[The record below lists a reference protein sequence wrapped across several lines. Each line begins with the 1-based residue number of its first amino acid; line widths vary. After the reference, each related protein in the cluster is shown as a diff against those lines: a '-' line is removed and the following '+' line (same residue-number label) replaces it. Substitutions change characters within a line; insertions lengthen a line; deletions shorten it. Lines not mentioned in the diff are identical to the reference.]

1 MVKIDVKTEKKILEV
16 EAQKLRKKENK
27 AGNDRQT
34 DIIIIDQMLFGQ
46 SNFTKNLRHF
56 EEEPRKYIFDAYQV
70 KLS

>member
-34 DIIIIDQMLFGQ
+34 DKIIIDQMLFGQ
-46 SNFTKNLRHF
+46 SNFKKN
-56 EEEPRKYIFDAYQV
+56 
-70 KLS
+70 